1 MSEQGSYGF
10 SVAEVNFVLHATEDE
25 AKVLQGIQDVLFVP
39 SERFSSSHSEGHYK
53 NRIVLLKAILSSQE
67 AGKLASRIV
76 SLLDST
82 DREQLSSLLHEYSDE
97 KGNLY
102 IRLDKQRMCQGR
114 ASLSET
120 DAIRIRFK
128 PVKRY
133 NKTSKSI
140 EQYRGLFQ
148 PNSSRLFAKI

>member
-1 MSEQGSYGF
+1 MSEEGNANF
-10 SVAEVNFVLHATEDE
+10 SMAEVNLVLHATEDGG
-25 AKVLQGIQDVLFVP
+25 KVLQAIQDVLLVP
-39 SERFSSSHSEGHYK
+39 SERFSNSPSEGHFK

-67 AGKLASRIV
+67 AGELASRII
-76 SLLDST
+76 SLLSST

-114 ASLSET
+114 VSLSET
-120 DAIRIRFK
+120 DAIKIRFR

-133 NKTSKSI
+133 NKPSKSA
-140 EQYRGLFQ
+140 EGYRGLFQ
-148 PNSSRLFAKI
+148 SNFSI